1 MPEPPWTTFAPASV
15 DRAIQVMRIL
25 VSTPTFL
32 PVVGGAELGIHEIYK
47 RLGREHDVTIL
58 TPRLPR
64 QLLDEYGARD
74 YTSDRYEVRRIFP
87 ELDRALPGTVSRI
100 LKRTSLLYAAELARI
115 VRHERPDLINFHFI
129 KPHGSALLLM
139 RLLYGVPCVL
149 SLVGRS
155 DVVRLLNP
163 PKRLYAQTVIS
174 QADLVLSNST
184 YYLRPDQ
191 SGPRFRVIPYGV
203 DVDEFSPAR
212 RNTPLRQDLGL
223 TDEHFLLFSVQRLA
237 PVKRVD
243 LLIRM
248 MAEVVSRDPQ
258 VVLIIGGKGEE
269 EAHLRQ
275 LVSDLDLRENVR
287 FAGYIGSDLL
297 PEYFAS
303 SDAFVFH
310 SMMETFGIVFAQA
323 MACGL
328 PIVAAD
334 TSCIPD
340 VLSSDNGF
348 LVPPSDISAF
358 ADAVLTL
365 AGNRELAKQIGDRN
379 RARAVREL
387 DWDLVTTRYEQALRN
402 VLGHHESDITAA

>member
-1 MPEPPWTTFAPASV
+1 
-15 DRAIQVMRIL
+15 MRIV

-32 PVVGGAELGIHEIYK
+32 PIVGGAELGIHEIYK
-47 RLGREHDVTIL
+47 RLGRKHDVTIL
-58 TPRLPR
+58 TPRPPR
-64 QLLDEYGARD
+64 QLLDEYGAQD
-74 YTSDRYEVRRIFP
+74 YTSNRYEVRHIFP
-87 ELDRALPGTVSRI
+87 ELDRALSRTAGRV
-100 LKRTSLLYAAELARI
+100 LKRTSLPYATELARI

-139 RLLYGVPCVL
+139 RRLYGVPCVL

-163 PKRLYAQTVIS
+163 PKRWYAQTVIS

-184 YYLRPDQ
+184 YYLGSDRGG
-191 SGPRFRVIPYGV
+191 SRSSVIPYGV
-203 DVDEFSPAR
+203 DVDEFAPAR
-212 RNTPLRQDLGL
+212 RNTRLRRDLGL
-223 TDEHFLLFSVQRLA
+223 TVEHFLLFSVQRLA

-248 MAEVVSRDPQ
+248 MAEVISRDPR

-269 EAHLRQ
+269 EPHLRQ
-275 LVSDLDLRENVR
+275 LVADLDLRENVR
-287 FAGYIGSDLL
+287 FAGYIESDRL

-303 SDAFVFH
+303 ADAFVFH

-323 MACGL
+323 MASGL
-328 PIVAAD
+328 PIVAAN

-348 LVPPSDISAF
+348 LVTPSDISAF
-358 ADAVLTL
+358 ADAVLAL
-365 AGNRELAKQIGDRN
+365 AGNRELAKQIGARN

-387 DWDLVTTRYEQALRN
+387 DWDLVTTRYEQAFRSVIDPHKSN
-402 VLGHHESDITAA
+402 VTTE

>member
-1 MPEPPWTTFAPASV
+1 
-15 DRAIQVMRIL
+15 
-25 VSTPTFL
+25 
-32 PVVGGAELGIHEIYK
+32 
-47 RLGREHDVTIL
+47 
-58 TPRLPR
+58 
-64 QLLDEYGARD
+64 
-74 YTSDRYEVRRIFP
+74 
-87 ELDRALPGTVSRI
+87 
-100 LKRTSLLYAAELARI
+100 LLYAAELARI
-115 VRHERPDLINFHFI
+115 VRRERPDLINFHFI

-139 RLLYGVPCVL
+139 RRLYDVPCVL

-163 PKRLYAQTVIS
+163 PKRLYAETVIA

-184 YYLRPDQ
+184 YYLGSDRGG
-191 SGPRFRVIPYGV
+191 SRFRVIPYGV
-203 DVDEFSPAR
+203 DLDEFSPLR
-212 RNTPLRQDLGL
+212 RNARLRQDLGL
-223 TDEHFLLFSVQRLA
+223 TSEHFMLFSVQRLA

-248 MAEVVSRDPQ
+248 MAEVVSRDPG

-269 EAHLRQ
+269 EARLRQ
-275 LVSDLDLRENVR
+275 LVADLDLRENVR
-287 FAGYIGSDLL
+287 FAGYIESDRL

-328 PIVAAD
+328 PIIAAN

-340 VLSSDNGF
+340 VLTSDNGF
-348 LVPPSDISAF
+348 LVTPSDISAF
-358 ADAVLTL
+358 AEAVLTL

-387 DWDLVTTRYEQALRN
+387 AWDLITTRYEQAFRS
-402 VLGHHESDITAA
+402 VTDHRKRDITAA